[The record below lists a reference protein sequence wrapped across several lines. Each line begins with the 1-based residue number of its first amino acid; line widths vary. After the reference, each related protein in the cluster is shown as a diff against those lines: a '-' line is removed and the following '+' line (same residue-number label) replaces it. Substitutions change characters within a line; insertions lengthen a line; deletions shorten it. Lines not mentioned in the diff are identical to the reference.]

1 MESPKPY
8 WGEAIVAG
16 ARVTTWLVGPLVISY
31 LVGNWLERQFETGA
45 DLLLVSLGLGFLI
58 TIIGLVFETLNYSKS
73 KL

>member
-8 WGEAIVAG
+8 WSEAIIAG
-16 ARVTTWLVGPLVISY
+16 TRVTTWLVGPLIISY
-31 LVGNWLERQFETGA
+31 LAGNWFERRFETGV
-45 DLLLVSLGLGFLI
+45 DLLLASLGLGFLI